1 MNWRIYQFQYLID
14 PTLLGESTVKALL
27 VLGTTTTTTTCHHLD
42 LHSLLLLILHQ
53 QRFTLHLN
61 HFVLPLLSLP

>member
-27 VLGTTTTTTTCHHLD
+27 VLGITTTTYHHLD
-42 LHSLLLLILHQ
+42 LHSLLLLLLLHQ